1 MRLLFIG
8 DMVGPASIDLAAMA
22 LRRLKRDQAYDAVI
36 ANAENLSVKNGLSE
50 SEYRALLQMG
60 VDLVTL
66 GNHAWDNKA
75 VSYTHLTLPTIC
87 SV

>member
-36 ANAENLSVKNGLSE
+36 ANADNLSVNYVLSE
-50 SEYRALLQMG
+50 
-60 VDLVTL
+60 
-66 GNHAWDNKA
+66 
-75 VSYTHLTLPTIC
+75 
-87 SV
+87 